1 MNRVNTVSE
10 SKSNNINL
18 FNSSESGFRNGTM
31 VNIKHASKFGFLV
44 IKICIF
50 FLMTE
55 QLIKNFNTENQGN

>member
-1 MNRVNTVSE
+1 MNRVNTVSG
-10 SKSNNINL
+10 SKGNSVNL

-44 IKICIF
+44 LKICIF
-50 FLMTE
+50 FSMIE